1 MNKNKSIFTFSII
14 IFICLSLIS
23 TYFGGFYPYK
33 DLSPISTSSSEIN
46 LSYLIDKLNNPK
58 LNLSSN
64 ALSFSTSITL
74 NENDLNNILMSVLK
88 EYKDNI
94 NKNNLTISGV
104 KSEIHNNKITILFN
118 AYYHKIPF
126 RGHMIFTPA
135 SGSNKII
142 LHLSGS
148 NKIILHLDESKIG
161 FISISKSTILS
172 KISTN
177 NIINVDMNNNEI
189 ILNLDK
195 IPGVKIED
203 INISD
208 NNLVITFQGEI
219 NIYEI
224 INYIILHIK

>member
-1 MNKNKSIFTFSII
+1 
-14 IFICLSLIS
+14 
-23 TYFGGFYPYK
+23 
-33 DLSPISTSSSEIN
+33 
-46 LSYLIDKLNNPK
+46 
-58 LNLSSN
+58 
-64 ALSFSTSITL
+64 
-74 NENDLNNILMSVLK
+74 
-88 EYKDNI
+88 
-94 NKNNLTISGV
+94 
-104 KSEIHNNKITILFN
+104 
-118 AYYHKIPF
+118 
-126 RGHMIFTPA
+126 
-135 SGSNKII
+135 
-142 LHLSGS
+142 
-148 NKIILHLDESKIG
+148 
-161 FISISKSTILS
+161 FISMSKSTILS

>member
-94 NKNNLTISGV
+94 NKTNLS
-104 KSEIHNNKITILFN
+104 N

-135 SGSNKII
+135 
-142 LHLSGS
+142 SGS

>member
-1 MNKNKSIFTFSII
+1 M
-14 IFICLSLIS
+14 
-23 TYFGGFYPYK
+23 
-33 DLSPISTSSSEIN
+33 
-46 LSYLIDKLNNPK
+46 
-58 LNLSSN
+58 
-64 ALSFSTSITL
+64 
-74 NENDLNNILMSVLK
+74 
-88 EYKDNI
+88 
-94 NKNNLTISGV
+94 
-104 KSEIHNNKITILFN
+104 
-118 AYYHKIPF
+118 
-126 RGHMIFTPA
+126 
-135 SGSNKII
+135 
-142 LHLSGS
+142 
-148 NKIILHLDESKIG
+148 HLDESKIG